1 VLLVVVRHPVVLAVI
16 VADDSEVLVDVDP
29 DSVVLVEVDV
39 ALGVDVVELDV
50 EWLDVVL
57 VLPVD
62 KV

>member
-1 VLLVVVRHPVVLAVI
+1 MI
-16 VADDSEVLVDVDP
+16 VADDSVVLVDVEP

>member
-1 VLLVVVRHPVVLAVI
+1 MI
-16 VADDSEVLVDVDP
+16 VADDSVVLVDVDP